1 MQSVFP
7 GECQRNAK
15 IPETP
20 YAWDESGNSR
30 DGLRLVE
37 PDRNP
42 LLGKHTAKYLIRNA
56 ILGHPEASTNATVG
70 VSYPMPV
77 DSLNRIE
84 SWLVEAGLAGTS
96 ETESLHGF
104 CERCRDAGIALS
116 RTTVVVDTLH
126 PIHEGR
132 VFRWRA
138 DSVEQPP
145 VVEYGPSNVG
155 EAAARWQSSTF
166 YHLVTSGADELRRRL
181 GADDP
186 EDFAILGELKAE
198 GQTDYVAFVHRFGAT
213 SVIGEMDCVYSSWVT
228 SSPDG
233 FREADLVALR
243 RLVPLLALAIKCVSL
258 GRIARTLVEVY
269 LGHDAG
275 ERVLSGRISRGVAE
289 RINAVIWYS
298 DLRGYTKITDTA
310 SPDEI
315 IPLLN
320 DYAAAVIDAIRIAG
334 GDVLKLIGDGVL
346 AIFRADDA
354 AEACRCA
361 LRAEASLRSGI
372 KSVNER
378 RAAGNHPVTFVYL
391 GLHIGEVF
399 YGNIGSEDRLDFTV
413 VGPAVNEA
421 SRIAAMC
428 RSVDRR
434 VVLSSE
440 FAAATPEPERSQLV
454 SVGRYALRGV
464 GRAEELFTLDPGLQ
478 TD

>member
-1 MQSVFP
+1 M
-7 GECQRNAK
+7 
-15 IPETP
+15 T
-20 YAWDESGNSR
+20 
-30 DGLRLVE
+30 
-37 PDRNP
+37 
-42 LLGKHTAKYLIRNA
+42 
-56 ILGHPEASTNATVG
+56 
-70 VSYPMPV
+70 V

-84 SWLVEAGLAGTS
+84 SWLVEAGLAGVS
-96 ETESLHGF
+96 ETELLHGF
-104 CERCRDAGIALS
+104 GDCCRAAGIALS
-116 RTTVVVDTLH
+116 RSTVIVDTLH

-155 EAAARWQSSTF
+155 VAAASWQSSPF
-166 YHLVTSGADELRRRL
+166 YHLVTTGASELRRRL
-181 GADDP
+181 VADSPD
-186 EDFAILGELKAE
+186 DFPILGELRAE
-198 GQTDYVAFVHRFGAT
+198 GQTDYVVFVHRFGAT
-213 SVIGEMDCVYSSWVT
+213 SIIGEMDCVYSSWAT

-233 FREADLVALR
+233 FREEALVALR

-258 GRIARTLVEVY
+258 ARIARTLVEVY

-298 DLRGYTKITDTA
+298 DLRGYTTITDSA
-310 SPDEI
+310 PPDEI

-320 DYAAAVIDAIRIAG
+320 DYAEVVITAVRSAG
-334 GDVLKLIGDGVL
+334 GEVLKLIGDGVL

-354 AEACRCA
+354 AQACRSA
-361 LRAEASLRSGI
+361 LHAEARLRSGI
-372 KSVNER
+372 KAVNDS
-378 RAAGNHPVTFVYL
+378 RAAGNHPVTSVYL

-428 RSVDRR
+428 RSADRS
-434 VVLSSE
+434 VVVSSE
-440 FAAATPEPERSQLV
+440 FAAATPEPERKNLV

-464 GRAEELFTLDPGLQ
+464 GRAQELFTLDPGLG

>member
-1 MQSVFP
+1 
-7 GECQRNAK
+7 
-15 IPETP
+15 
-20 YAWDESGNSR
+20 
-30 DGLRLVE
+30 
-37 PDRNP
+37 
-42 LLGKHTAKYLIRNA
+42 
-56 ILGHPEASTNATVG
+56 
-70 VSYPMPV
+70 V

-84 SWLVEAGLAGTS
+84 SWLIEAGLAGAS

-104 CERCRDAGIALS
+104 CDRCRGAGITLS
-116 RTTVVVDTLH
+116 RATLIIDTLH

-132 VFRWRA
+132 VFRWRV
-138 DSVEQPP
+138 DSAAPP

-155 EAAARWQSSTF
+155 EAAANWQSSPF
-166 YHLVTSGADELRRRL
+166 YRLIQTGASELRRRI
-181 GADDP
+181 GTGDT
-186 EDFAILGELKAE
+186 EDFAVLREMMAE

-213 SVIGEMDCVYSSWVT
+213 SIIGEMDCVYSSWAT
-228 SSPDG
+228 SNADG
-233 FREADLVALR
+233 FRETDLAALR

-258 GRIARTLVEVY
+258 ARIARTLVEVY

-275 ERVLSGRISRGVAE
+275 ERVLSGRISRGVAD

-310 SPDEI
+310 PPGEI

-320 DYAAAVIDAIRIAG
+320 DYAAAVIGAVRSEG
-334 GDVLKLIGDGVL
+334 GEVLKLIGDGVL

-354 AEACRCA
+354 AQACRCA
-361 LRAEASLRSGI
+361 LRAEASSRAGV
-372 KSVNER
+372 KAVNER
-378 RAAGNHPVTFVYL
+378 RAAGNHPVTSVYL

-428 RSVDRR
+428 RSVDRP

-440 FAAATPEPERSQLV
+440 FAAATPEPERSRLV

-464 GRAEELFTLDPGLQ
+464 GRAEELFTLDPELLAGY
-478 TD
+478 

>member
-1 MQSVFP
+1 
-7 GECQRNAK
+7 
-15 IPETP
+15 
-20 YAWDESGNSR
+20 
-30 DGLRLVE
+30 
-37 PDRNP
+37 
-42 LLGKHTAKYLIRNA
+42 
-56 ILGHPEASTNATVG
+56 
-70 VSYPMPV
+70 MPV
-77 DSLNRIE
+77 DPLNRIE
-84 SWLVEAGLAGTS
+84 TWLVEAGLAGTS
-96 ETESLHGF
+96 ERESLHGF
-104 CERCRDAGIALS
+104 CERCHDAGIPLS
-116 RTTVVVDTLH
+116 RTTVIVDTLH

-155 EAAARWQSSTF
+155 DAAVSWRSSPF
-166 YHLVTSGADELRRRL
+166 YHLVTTGASELRRRI
-181 GADDP
+181 GAGDP
-186 EDFAILGELKAE
+186 EDFSILREMRAE

-213 SVIGEMDCVYSSWVT
+213 SIIGEMDCVYSSWAT
-228 SSPDG
+228 ASPGG
-233 FREADLVALR
+233 FGEADLAALR

-320 DYAAAVIDAIRIAG
+320 DYAAAVIDAVRIAG

-346 AIFRADDA
+346 AIFRADDPA
-354 AEACRCA
+354 QACRCA

-428 RSVDRR
+428 RSVDRS

-440 FAAATPEPERSQLV
+440 FAAATPQPERSKLV